1 MYVLQAVVVVV
12 IVVDCL
18 AAAAAAAVGSTDLA
32 TRNVGGDAVGD
43 LVGESEESVSRLAH
57 RLHQTA
63 EDQGTGFLLVLSL
76 HTSSHMMSARA
87 GRERERL
94 GKWDSV
100 REREREREL
109 ELELELELE
118 NFIFQGL

>member
-87 GRERERL
+87 GRERERETWEV
-94 GKWDSV
+94 G
-100 REREREREL
+100 
-109 ELELELELE
+109 
-118 NFIFQGL
+118 QC